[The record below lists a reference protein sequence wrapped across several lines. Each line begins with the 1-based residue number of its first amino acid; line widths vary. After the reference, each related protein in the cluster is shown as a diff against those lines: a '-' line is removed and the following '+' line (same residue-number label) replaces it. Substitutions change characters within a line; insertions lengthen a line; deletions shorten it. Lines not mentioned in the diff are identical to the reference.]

1 MAKPPVTLTGVD
13 TMLLT
18 IEGRFNQ
25 EMDKKVLDVSGPFI
39 TAMDAAAK
47 KVFKSM
53 AVGAESGGI
62 RAYPVMGTHTKAP
75 SFLAPYIPSGQ
86 EWRPLNKKYLR
97 YKKKMVLR
105 GKMETANMWSKSGGL
120 RRQFKTN
127 SAMLTTKTGNTFRD
141 KQFFNEKT
149 GEYDSRKLNMQKPED
164 RLFKTIPVQGRNTG
178 KNALGYDF
186 EYNTWS
192 QVPTVKYTAAH
203 PTKAT
208 GTTMPRS
215 RLGSM
220 RRAIEFNVFGGFA
233 KYVQG
238 QLEGTGPQMSPEDF
252 IATITLGD
260 KKHQKNPNAKNMTDV
275 LSGNVKNKRIKNKL
289 YYFVKGKRQQ
299 RALIQPYMRYY
310 FNKIMIPL
318 ARKLLGVK

>member
-1 MAKPPVTLTGVD
+1 
-13 TMLLT
+13 
-18 IEGRFNQ
+18 
-25 EMDKKVLDVSGPFI
+25 
-39 TAMDAAAK
+39 
-47 KVFKSM
+47 
-53 AVGAESGGI
+53 
-62 RAYPVMGTHTKAP
+62 
-75 SFLAPYIPSGQ
+75 
-86 EWRPLNKKYLR
+86 
-97 YKKKMVLR
+97 
-105 GKMETANMWSKSGGL
+105 
-120 RRQFKTN
+120 
-127 SAMLTTKTGNTFRD
+127 
-141 KQFFNEKT
+141 
-149 GEYDSRKLNMQKPED
+149 MQKPED

-192 QVPTVKYTAAH
+192 QVPTVRYTAAH

-260 KKHQKNPNAKNMTDV
+260 KKYQKNPNAKNMTDV
-275 LSGNVKNKRIKNKL
+275 LSGNVKIHCELLNTEMQHHFKIYNIPNDSNERYDISVNGFNFVPKQVLVPDAPNGRIIEVKNE
-289 YYFVKGKRQQ
+289 
-299 RALIQPYMRYY
+299 
-310 FNKIMIPL
+310 
-318 ARKLLGVK
+318 